1 MFLRHLLQRSVTSGA
16 WNLAHHQWQRNEA
29 TTWSLQGDMQDVLQ
43 AERVPALFVQQYSFR
58 LQAPDCQCA
67 LPSGQAGK
75 FPYHLL
81 STYTQN
87 NAMPYQQSLILLFLH
102 HVSTSCFLLLF
113 LSSGHLTLSL
123 TLFCGQINN
132 VSYLSKL
139 LFPILPHS
147 ASSFELLI
155 SSCNDPSSTKAAVKF
170 H

>member
-1 MFLRHLLQRSVTSGA
+1 
-16 WNLAHHQWQRNEA
+16 
-29 TTWSLQGDMQDVLQ
+29 MQDTLR
-43 AERVPALFVQQYSFR
+43 AELVPISVGKYGFR
-58 LQAPDCQCA
+58 LWSPDCQCA
-67 LPSGQAGK
+67 FPNRQTGK
-75 FPYHLL
+75 FRYNLL
-81 STYTQN
+81 SPYTQN

-102 HVSTSCFLLLF
+102 HVSAFCFLLLF

-139 LFPILPHS
+139 LFPILSHS

-155 SSCNDPSSTKAAVKF
+155 SSCKDPSSTKAAVKF